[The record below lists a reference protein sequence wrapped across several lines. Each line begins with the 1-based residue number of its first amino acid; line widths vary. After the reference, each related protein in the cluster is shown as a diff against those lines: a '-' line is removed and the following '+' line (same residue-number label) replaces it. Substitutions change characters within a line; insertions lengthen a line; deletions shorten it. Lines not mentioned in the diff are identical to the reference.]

1 MVVVVVVVEGCA
13 GGGHLDADQLTR
25 EAVRACAEGRPAGL
39 RALVVKG
46 QQVGGRWREEHS
58 IFCVYVQLN
67 LNVRLKN
74 FQFC

>member
-1 MVVVVVVVEGCA
+1 MVVVVVVEGCA

-46 QQVGGRWREEHS
+46 GNRLDGGGERNTLFFVCMS
-58 IFCVYVQLN
+58 N
-67 LNVRLKN
+67 
-74 FQFC
+74 